1 VTELLLLYLDHR
13 ADALGTKRLL
23 DLSSVFDY
31 RDLLQ
36 VRFESTVG
44 CPQRKAAVM
53 TKGRRFSTI
62 IALRHFDF
70 LSLQTTQFRL
80 KSRV

>member
-1 VTELLLLYLDHR
+1 MLLALYHR

-23 DLSSVFDY
+23 DFLSVFDNS
-31 RDLLQ
+31 DLLQ
-36 VRFESTVG
+36 IRFESTVG
-44 CPQRKAAVM
+44 SSQRKTAVM
-53 TKGRRFSTI
+53 TKGRRFSTD

-70 LSLQTTQFRL
+70 LSLQTTQIKL